1 MDIQKDIRT
10 LLQGPEFPDRE
21 FVRGGA
27 TFGQVYG
34 MAAGLLAQLAASEH
48 QARPVCLASEDKGV
62 LAAALLA
69 SLAGGPPLLLP
80 YAFSAR
86 TLARMQRLT
95 GFTTAIGDDGGQFPP
110 GTVVIRPPQ
119 GNSGQ
124 RLSPARVEPG
134 RELLQIFTGGS
145 TGAPQV
151 WSKSGANIFGEGF
164 FLARHFRITPEDC
177 IVAAV
182 PPYHIYGL
190 LFSVILPLVSSA
202 TVIAETPSFPAEI
215 AEAVQGHGA
224 TVLVSIPAQYRALR
238 DTSLGDA
245 QLRLA
250 FSSAGMLQAEDNE
263 AFYRQNKVGVV
274 EVYGST
280 ETGGIATRN
289 RFLGETCFTPFPT
302 VSWKIREQ
310 RICVRS
316 PYISADL
323 PLAADGLFHR
333 RRPGGSLRTSGFALM
348 GRMDG
353 VTKVGGKRVDLEEMR
368 AIILQEPGVAD
379 CVVMALSES
388 GGRENRLVA
397 LVQASGID
405 MELIR
410 KRLSDITGTLG
421 PAAGDQVD
429 RAYSGPGKRQ
439 VRPGSNPSPSGP
451 MSTIRKA
458 LAAGYHYLSAW
469 ADLLDRINVFP
480 VADGDTGANLRIS
493 LAPLRNPSHGPG
505 TDPGAARPLR
515 HRQLRQYRRR
525 LFSGILPGG
534 TVCCPALQ
542 CAARQRQGPAGP
554 GRSPGRHHARYLC
567 LSGPGP

>member
-1 MDIQKDIRT
+1 MYIQEDIKR

-21 FVRGGA
+21 FVRGGT

-34 MAAGLLAQLAASEH
+34 MAAGLLAQLAASED
-48 QARPVCLASEDKGV
+48 QAGHVCLATEDKGV

-86 TLARMQRLT
+86 ALARMQRLT
-95 GFTTAIGDDGGQFPP
+95 GFATAIGDDGGQFPA

-119 GNSGQ
+119 GTSGQ

-164 FLARHFRITPEDC
+164 FLARHFRITPEDRT
-177 IVAAV
+177 VAAV

-202 TVIAETPSFPAEI
+202 TVVAETPSFPAEI
-215 AEAVQGHGA
+215 AGAVQGHGA

-238 DTSLGDA
+238 DTSLADA
-245 QLRLA
+245 KLRLA

-323 PLAADGLFHR
+323 PLAADGYFIAGDR
-333 RRPGGSLRTSGFALM
+333 VEACANGFALM

-353 VTKVGGKRVDLEEMR
+353 VAKVGGKRVDLEEIR

-379 CVVMALSES
+379 CVVMALNES
-388 GGRENRLVA
+388 GGRENRLA
-397 LVQASGID
+397 AMVQASGID

-410 KRLSDITGTLG
+410 KRLSDALEPWALPRVIRSVEHIPVLPNGKY
-421 PAAGDQVD
+421 D
-429 RAYSGPGKRQ
+429 REAILR
-439 VRPGSNPSPSGP
+439 
-451 MSTIRKA
+451 
-458 LAAGYHYLSAW
+458 
-469 ADLLDRINVFP
+469 LLDP
-480 VADGDTGANLRIS
+480 
-493 LAPLRNPSHGPG
+493 
-505 TDPGAARPLR
+505 
-515 HRQLRQYRRR
+515 
-525 LFSGILPGG
+525 
-534 TVCCPALQ
+534 
-542 CAARQRQGPAGP
+542 
-554 GRSPGRHHARYLC
+554 
-567 LSGPGP
+567 